1 MILCVNKMKTMIIR
15 PVNSRAFQSLMCN
28 VFRLQQENKIVDY
41 REFNNGIQI
50 LYKDDDDKLEDIK
63 RCLYDNVHILAF
75 DH

>member
-1 MILCVNKMKTMIIR
+1 MIIR